1 MGRAQALPNEK
12 KGSKNMKHYDIYIVW
27 YRCELGRALWGVY
40 PTEKEA
46 DNAVKY
52 ILNNQIGTD
61 AWSNGE
67 TFGPSL
73 NAM

>member
-12 KGSKNMKHYDIYIVW
+12 ERKKTMKSYDVYLVW
-27 YRCELGRALWGVY
+27 YKCDLGRALWGVY

-46 DNAVKY
+46 ENAVKY
-52 ILNNQIGTD
+52 IRDNKLGTD

-67 TFGPSL
+67 MFGTLPK
-73 NAM
+73 

>member
-1 MGRAQALPNEK
+1 
-12 KGSKNMKHYDIYIVW
+12 MKSYDVYLVW
-27 YRCELGRALWGVY
+27 YKCDLGRALWGVY
-40 PTEKEA
+40 PTEEQA
-46 DNAVKY
+46 DDAVKH
-52 ILNNQIGTD
+52 ILRNQLGTD